1 MPYPNQHAARMR
13 NPGDFQADSF
23 RSKEMAPGVTMVM
36 GKLKGEDTMT
46 GQAMR
51 FDKDK
56 FTAAEAK
63 TWMKEHKQKY
73 MSFEAATGEEK
84 AKEARQRR
92 ARRTIA
98 SAEPPAVAA
107 AAAQEATY
115 QGEMELSD
123 QEQPIRDAFNK
134 QFQHRPD
141 GSYNSGCWLR
151 GVFMSAGAVAAE
163 MGGEI
168 YIIPFAEAED
178 GEIQFEADHMKWTKV
193 KLEQQYIPIA
203 EGLRIVAAKKAEG
216 ETEDAAGREWE
227 VVILGPETAADI
239 IVEGNRTYIKSKNG
253 RLYDVAALEASVALW
268 DGVKVYDNHL
278 TDQEFETKQGMRSVA
293 KEWLGVIVQPMW
305 NKAAKQ
311 LEGVL
316 KVVDDGLRKKFVN
329 ADKAGVLD
337 KIGLSIDA
345 LGEGVSKAI
354 KALGGATYQ
363 VVETITKALSV
374 DVVADPAAGGRLARL
389 IASQT
394 PFTKERD
401 MDPKEMQALVTGA
414 VETAMKPVSD
424 RLQALEAAAAADEP
438 KVEESA
444 KTLAEQEKVDLAEI
458 EGTGKDGL
466 ITEADVK
473 AAVAARKPPEP
484 VPAPIDPQKAIDE
497 AVAKIRQEAEARE
510 AQRMKVAECATLLSI
525 KLAESGLTKEQREL
539 IQEQFIGKV
548 FEAKDLEAAIEKHR
562 KVLVAVSESGR
573 IVLPVGARI
582 SMSALTMADNLGL
595 ALLEMVAGHTRFH
608 EIVGQAKNK
617 DGEPHYLASRF
628 SESVKRYIA
637 AGTPPLDAPVRLSQW
652 YADIMG
658 GWDAAIDGEIREKR
672 MTEAN
677 ITTSTVAS
685 IVKDA
690 INVLLAAD
698 YSVRERWWEPLVRQ
712 EDVDTLDN
720 ATLVRVLG
728 MNSLT
733 SMSEGDTYSEMDWE
747 DEEEVSV
754 FQKRGG
760 YIGVT
765 LETFL
770 KDKLS
775 VIRSIPARMANA
787 WYNEISDLVSGVF
800 TLNSNAG
807 PVLSDSGALFNATA
821 LTSAGGHANLLT
833 AALSYANFIAARTAM
848 RKQTDNTLG
857 TGRRLNI
864 APKFLLVPADLEA
877 QADEIRMSE
886 LVPGESGGATT
897 GGEMQTKNTL
907 QGKFEVVVV
916 PTWTDTADWA
926 LAGDPAVWPAIYL
939 IWLRGRRTPELFS
952 AEDERAG
959 AFFTNDTLRYKVRMF
974 GHRFDATYDCA
985 PVADF
990 RPLHKSN
997 V

>member
-1 MPYPNQHAARMR
+1 MPYKNASDESLPDSIKKLPLNMRKQWVEIFNSAHSTCMAKGGTDCEASAFRQANGTIMKKQESRMKR
-13 NPGDFQADSF
+13 KATN
-23 RSKEMAPGVTMVM
+23 R
-36 GKLKGEDTMT
+36 
-46 GQAMR
+46 
-51 FDKDK
+51 
-56 FTAAEAK
+56 AK
-63 TWMKEHKQKY
+63 
-73 MSFEAATGEEK
+73 
-84 AKEARQRR
+84 
-92 ARRTIA
+92 RTVA
-98 SAEPPAVAA
+98 SAEAPVTASQQTDIGSILTEYNEREAA
-107 AAAQEATY
+107 RR
-115 QGEMELSD
+115 
-123 QEQPIRDAFNK
+123 EQHI
-134 QFQHRPD
+134 
-141 GSYNSGCWLR
+141 
-151 GVFMSAGAVAAE
+151 VV
-163 MGGEI
+163 
-168 YIIPFAEAED
+168 
-178 GEIQFEADHMKWTKV
+178 V
-193 KLEQQYIPIA
+193 IA
-203 EGLRIVAAKKAEG
+203 ESLRFTDALELKEG
-216 ETEDAAGREWE
+216 QEPGSEWG
-227 VVILGPETAADI
+227 VVILGPESGDDI
-239 IVEGNRTYIKSKNG
+239 VIEEGRTYIRSKNG
-253 RLYDVAALEASVALW
+253 RLYAEEALQASVSMW
-268 DGVKVYDNHL
+268 DGVKVFDGHL
-278 TDQEFETKQGMRSVA
+278 TDAEFEQKQGMRSVA
-293 KEWLGVIVQPMW
+293 SEWLGVITNPSF
-305 NKAAKQ
+305 NKGAHQ

-316 KVVDDGLRKKFVN
+316 KIVDERLRKKMMSAKQQN
-329 ADKAGVLD
+329 VLD

-354 KALGGATYQ
+354 KALGGAVYQ

-374 DVVADPAAGGRLARL
+374 DVVSDPAAGGRLARL

-394 PFTKERD
+394 LFAKESN
-401 MDPKEMQALVTGA
+401 MDPKELQDMITGA
-414 VETAMKPVSD
+414 VQGAVDTALKPVND
-424 RLQALEAAAAADEP
+424 RLQAIEAAKTAEEAE
-438 KVEESA
+438 VEE
-444 KTLAEQEKVDLAEI
+444 AEVE
-458 EGTGKDGL
+458 
-466 ITEADVK
+466 
-473 AAVAARKPPEP
+473 KPPVVEP
-484 VPAPIDPQKAIDE
+484 VPAPVVDPQKAIDE

-539 IQEQFIGKV
+539 IQEQFTGKV

-573 IVLPVGARI
+573 IVLPAGARI

-608 EIVGQAKNK
+608 EIIGQAKNK

-637 AGTPPLDAPVRLSQW
+637 AGTPSLDAPVRLSQW